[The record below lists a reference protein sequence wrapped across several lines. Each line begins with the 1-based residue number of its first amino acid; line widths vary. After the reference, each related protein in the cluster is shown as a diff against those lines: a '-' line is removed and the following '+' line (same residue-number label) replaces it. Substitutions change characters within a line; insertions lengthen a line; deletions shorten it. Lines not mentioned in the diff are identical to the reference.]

1 MFISENTSPEL
12 YWLPNF
18 IPHEKASV
26 LGGNVVAERFFLIR
40 HEDWSKNGKSGSAT
54 LAFNLFFLFIHLLL
68 NMSHTEVGVFNF
80 GMHLFWVCFL

>member
-26 LGGNVVAERFFLIR
+26 LGGNVVAESFFKKIM
-40 HEDWSKNGKSGSAT
+40 K
-54 LAFNLFFLFIHLLL
+54 
-68 NMSHTEVGVFNF
+68 TEVIRRVAVP
-80 GMHLFWVCFL
+80 L